1 MVIIQESQKKL
12 GQRNS
17 SLASGIQTVS
27 VEKVEK
33 EPVNEKSI
41 WGTFHF
47 IAKPEESI
55 ATNRKYSHGFR
66 ALSPVV
72 DAVKIPREVL
82 GDIYGGKKYSI

>member
-1 MVIIQESQKKL
+1 MRKQGEESQKKL

-17 SLASGIQTVS
+17 SLASGIQTVN
-27 VEKVEK
+27 VEKVKK

-55 ATNRKYSHGFR
+55 ATNSHGFR

-72 DAVKIPREVL
+72 DAVKIPQEVL
-82 GDIYGGKKYSI
+82 GDIYGGKKYFI